1 MASFEADIKPLFR
14 EFDREEMEWAL
25 DLWSHAD
32 VKENAE
38 AILERVS
45 QGEMPCDAPWTP
57 EKVELFR
64 RWVAEGAPE

>member
-25 DLWSHAD
+25 DLWSYED

-38 AILERVS
+38 AILKRVS
-45 QGEMPCDAPWTP
+45 EGEMPCDIRWP
-57 EKVELFR
+57 EAKVALFR
-64 RWVAEGAPE
+64 SWVEEGAPE